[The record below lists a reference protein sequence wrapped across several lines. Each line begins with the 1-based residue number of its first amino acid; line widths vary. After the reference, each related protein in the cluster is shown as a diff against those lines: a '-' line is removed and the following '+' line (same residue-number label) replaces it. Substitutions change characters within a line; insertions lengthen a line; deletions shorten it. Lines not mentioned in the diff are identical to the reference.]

1 MEKTKELTLKQRLQ
15 KLSEE
20 PIPFFHSLTPFAA
33 GYTQGFNSEKKRLVA
48 ALVNNSEVTK
58 DFINESISVPINDSS
73 LFMHAFIDGSVDY
86 RKKIDT
92 ILSDKYQEREVR
104 ILPFLFVFLE
114 NSKHH
119 LSFIYCICYT
129 LNRHSNN
136 Q

>member
-1 MEKTKELTLKQRLQ
+1 MENTKKITLKQRLQ

-33 GYTQGFNSEKKRLVA
+33 GFTQGFNYEKKRLVA

-58 DFINESISVPINDSS
+58 DFINEPISVPISDSS

-86 RKKIDT
+86 RKKIET
-92 ILSDKYQEREVR
+92 ILS
-104 ILPFLFVFLE
+104 
-114 NSKHH
+114 
-119 LSFIYCICYT
+119 
-129 LNRHSNN
+129 N

>member
-1 MEKTKELTLKQRLQ
+1 MMEKTKEMTLKHRLK

-20 PIPFFHSLTPFAA
+20 PTPFFHSLTPFAA

-58 DFINESISVPINDSS
+58 DFINEPISVTINDSS

-92 ILSDKYQEREVR
+92 IRSDK
-104 ILPFLFVFLE
+104 
-114 NSKHH
+114 
-119 LSFIYCICYT
+119 
-129 LNRHSNN
+129 
-136 Q
+136 